1 MTKEH
6 AFTDERC
13 RLSRFFNFMNQ
24 KLLCK
29 VNEEKIVGNLKTIEL
44 NQSHSRI
51 FKILFQF
58 FRLTIGFK

>member
-1 MTKEH
+1 MLLLIKD
-6 AFTDERC
+6 AISF
-13 RLSRFFNFMNQ
+13 LNFMNQ

-29 VNEEKIVGNLKTIEL
+29 VNEEKIVGNLKTVEL

-58 FRLTIGFK
+58 LRLNTGFK